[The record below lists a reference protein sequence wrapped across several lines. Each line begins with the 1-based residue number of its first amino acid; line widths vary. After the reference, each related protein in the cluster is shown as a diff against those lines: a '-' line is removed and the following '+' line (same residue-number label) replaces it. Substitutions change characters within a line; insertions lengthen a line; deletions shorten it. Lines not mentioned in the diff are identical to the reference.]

1 MARPAKTRAAAAP
14 RAGARTAQSRRPAA
28 ADATTTADGEEGGLT
43 LTDGLVIVTT
53 LFLLLGLGTVDY
65 YLGTRYGEGI
75 LF

>member
-1 MARPAKTRAAAAP
+1 MARPAKTRTVAP

-28 ADATTTADGEEGGLT
+28 ADATTVDGEEGGMT
-43 LTDGLVIVTT
+43 LSDGLVIVTT

-65 YLGTRYGEGI
+65 FLGTRYDSGF